1 MPNLV
6 STKQLKAARALAGL
20 TQDQL
25 GAAMGLNG
33 RMVRFWERRIP
44 TNPRKL
50 VRLEQAL
57 MARGVVVFSEPSVG
71 AMLRPVVKE

>member
-25 GAAMGLNG
+25 GAEMGLNG

-50 VRLEQAL
+50 ARLEQVLLANGVAL
-57 MARGVVVFSEPSVG
+57 FTEPTAGARFI
-71 AMLRPVVKE
+71 